1 MNKKLHSFLLLSLL
15 FLIIYLC
22 WDKIIVLVDLV
33 EPFGNQIIILPDGS
47 FDSEK
52 TTMSVL
58 TYDRELDSGYTQV
71 GICSDDNSWTNG
83 KKTCRDY
90 SLSGSNCDD
99 IGSDGRSALKA
110 CKVACDNCLIY
121 KEITRRSPS
130 PVEDTEEPSY
140 AQFESSGDSGSTGG
154 ADFREVMNR
163 LDEIDQKIEILAS
176 SDIEICTDVDVP
188 LGCTPEKCTTDAET
202 PHRGCTPHPCDALD
216 DPYPGCD
223 ATCTTVGNPYHGCT
237 QAPCTTDAETP
248 YTGCDTTCTGVDTP
262 YQGCTP
268 APCDGDTNTPYQ
280 GCTPAPCDGDTN
292 TPYPGCTPAQC
303 ATGTDNNPYVG
314 CLQ

>member
-1 MNKKLHSFLLLSLL
+1 
-15 FLIIYLC
+15 
-22 WDKIIVLVDLV
+22 
-33 EPFGNQIIILPDGS
+33 
-47 FDSEK
+47 
-52 TTMSVL
+52 L
-58 TYDRELDSGYTQV
+58 T
-71 GICSDDNSWTNG
+71 
-83 KKTCRDY
+83 
-90 SLSGSNCDD
+90 GSNCGD

-121 KEITRRSPS
+121 KEITKRSPS

-188 LGCTPEKCTTDAET
+188 LGCTPEMCTTDAET
-202 PHRGCTPHPCDALD
+202 PHRGCTPHPCVARD

-223 ATCTTVGNPYHGCT
+223 AT
-237 QAPCTTDAETP
+237 CTTDAETP

-280 GCTPAPCDGDTN
+280 GCTPA
-292 TPYPGCTPAQC
+292 QC